1 MTVQNDIGNRNVEL
15 ITDWKLYQIVL
26 FNFIQN
32 AVKYNLNNGEIMI
45 NYSLQERARMSSN
58 SINAAPTIELVTKIT
73 DTGKGIE

>member
-1 MTVQNDIGNRNVEL
+1 
-15 ITDWKLYQIVL
+15 L